1 MNFEA
6 IKKIYPDSRLNKQ
19 LTHDDDY
26 LLISVTE
33 GFVQIPK
40 GSLTEKETALLTALA
55 PLPAPEI
62 GRNHPWYAILFEG
75 AAPDAVQPIRVIQLR
90 LKQPKDFLEKEWLEQ
105 LDSIFPFL
113 LDTFFVSRQE
123 CLLVE
128 RKSDSLLSNEELFGM
143 FQALDSDFN
152 TYTQIFIGTFYPE
165 NSDYSE
171 NFLAEREL
179 FQKQLTA
186 RSSQQNF
193 HLTQSA
199 VDQAVVKNFRQQ
211 PFLKTLYQN
220 WLAEEELTST
230 IQALWQHQGN
240 VSSTAKELFVHRN
253 TLLYRLD
260 KFQEQTKLDLKNMDD
275 LLFCQLLI
283 SAFQ

>member
-6 IKKIYPDSRLNKQ
+6 IKKIYPDSRLSKQ

-40 GSLTEKETALLTALA
+40 SALTEKETALLTALA

-253 TLLYRLD
+253 TLSC
-260 KFQEQTKLDLKNMDD
+260 TAWTNSKNKP
-275 LLFCQLLI
+275 
-283 SAFQ
+283 SWT